1 MIEQSAALKG
11 RYCLFRGQ
19 QHTLR
24 ILPVNSNERCLMPL
38 KIRKNKSPLFIIL
51 LLILTLLTGLTAG
64 YFSAH
69 GITEN
74 GKFEAF
80 SRKVFQNE
88 VSGSTLTLH
97 YTLAHPEKQGI
108 PRKKATLGTIPTD
121 MKNTYQICSQYEKK
135 LKSFRYS
142 CLSTKNQLT
151 LDSMLLYY
159 HTEKSLGDNYLLQE
173 PLGPSLGIQAQL
185 PVLLAE
191 YAFYEDQDITDYL
204 NLLTTIRPYFQ
215 SILKFEKKKSEAGF
229 FMSDTTLDRVL
240 AQCSAF
246 IQNPDNNYML
256 DIFQKKLSDY
266 GKLSVSEQNA
276 LIPTHKSLMKTEVI
290 PAYQE
295 LMTGLEALRG
305 TGKNN
310 RGLTYFK
317 GGKAYYLYLLQ
328 SQTGSYVPVKQM
340 EKRLSRQLSSEIG
353 IAGTM
358 LRKNPELLTT
368 LNQGITFR
376 EMKPAQMLNALQ
388 QKIQADFPAL
398 ADVTFELRTVHD
410 SMKDYLSPA
419 FYLTPPM
426 DTGTPNVIY
435 INPAASYQGLELFT
449 TLAHEGFPGHLYQTV
464 TFERQ
469 NPSGIRNLLC
479 TSGFAEG
486 WATYIEPFAY
496 QYAAGYIKDPS
507 ATELARI
514 SWLNRSINLCMYSLL
529 DIEIHYNGWTQAEA
543 ASFLKA
549 FGIEESTVVSEIYQ
563 YILETP
569 GNYLKYYWGY
579 LSLLDLRTS
588 EQNRLGQDFD
598 LKKFHSQV
606 LKIGGVQFPVLEKYI
621 DAEF

>member
-1 MIEQSAALKG
+1 MS
-11 RYCLFRGQ
+11 F
-19 QHTLR
+19 
-24 ILPVNSNERCLMPL
+24 
-38 KIRKNKSPLFIIL
+38 KIRGKKSPLFITL
-51 LLILTLLTGLTAG
+51 LLVLTLFAGLTAG

-80 SRKVFQNE
+80 FRKVFQNE

-108 PRKKATLGTIPTD
+108 PRKKASLGTVPTD
-121 MKNTYQICSQYEKK
+121 MKNTYQICSQYEEK

-142 CLSTKNQLT
+142 RLSTENQLT

-191 YAFYEDQDITDYL
+191 YAFYEAQDITDYL

-276 LIPTHKSLMKTEVI
+276 LILTHKSLMKTEVI

-358 LRKNPELLTT
+358 LRKNPELLAT
-368 LNQGITFR
+368 LNQGITFK
-376 EMKPAQMLNALQ
+376 EMKPVQMLNALQ

-410 SMKDYLSPA
+410 SMKAYLSPA

-435 INPAASYQGLELFT
+435 INPAASYQELELFT

-464 TFERQ
+464 TFQRQ

-486 WATYIEPFAY
+486 WATYVEPFAY
-496 QYAAGYIKDPS
+496 QYAADYIQDPF

-549 FGIEESTVVSEIYQ
+549 FGIEDSTVVSEIYQ

-579 LSLLDLRTS
+579 LSILDLRTS

-606 LKIGGVQFPVLEKYI
+606 LKIGGVQYPVLEKYI

>member
-1 MIEQSAALKG
+1 MIEQSILLKG
-11 RYCLFRGQ
+11 S
-19 QHTLR
+19 
-24 ILPVNSNERCLMPL
+24 PMPF
-38 KIRKNKSPLFIIL
+38 KIRGKKSPLFITL
-51 LLILTLLTGLTAG
+51 LLVLTLFAGLTAG

-97 YTLAHPEKQGI
+97 YNLAHPEKQGI
-108 PRKKATLGTIPTD
+108 PRKKASLGTVPTD
-121 MKNTYQICSQYEKK
+121 MKNTYQICSQYEEK
-135 LKSFRYS
+135 LKSFLYS
-142 CLSTKNQLT
+142 RLSTENQLT

-191 YAFYEDQDITDYL
+191 YAFYEAQDITDYL

-246 IQNPDNNYML
+246 IQNPDNSYML
-256 DIFQKKLSDY
+256 DIFQKKLLDY

-276 LIPTHKSLMKTEVI
+276 LILTHKSLMKTEVI

-317 GGKAYYLYLLQ
+317 GGKSYYLYLLQ

-358 LRKNPELLTT
+358 LRKNPELLAT
-368 LNQGITFR
+368 LNQGITFK

-426 DTGTPNVIY
+426 DIGTPNVIY

-549 FGIEESTVVSEIYQ
+549 FGIEDSTVVSEIYQ

-606 LKIGGVQFPVLEKYI
+606 LKIGGVQYPVLEKYI

>member
-1 MIEQSAALKG
+1 
-11 RYCLFRGQ
+11 
-19 QHTLR
+19 
-24 ILPVNSNERCLMPL
+24 MPL

-256 DIFQKKLSDY
+256 DIFQKKLSEY
-266 GKLSVSEQNA
+266 GKLSPSEQSA
-276 LIPTHKSLMKTEVI
+276 LLLTHKSLMKTEVI

-358 LRKNPELLTT
+358 LRKNPELLAT
-368 LNQGITFR
+368 LNHEITFK

-426 DTGTPNVIY
+426 DIGTPNVIY

-529 DIEIHYNGWTQAEA
+529 D
-543 ASFLKA
+543 
-549 FGIEESTVVSEIYQ
+549 
-563 YILETP
+563 
-569 GNYLKYYWGY
+569 
-579 LSLLDLRTS
+579 
-588 EQNRLGQDFD
+588 
-598 LKKFHSQV
+598 
-606 LKIGGVQFPVLEKYI
+606 KIGRAHV
-621 DAEF
+621 

>member
-1 MIEQSAALKG
+1 MIEQSILLKG
-11 RYCLFRGQ
+11 S
-19 QHTLR
+19 
-24 ILPVNSNERCLMPL
+24 PMPF
-38 KIRKNKSPLFIIL
+38 KIRGKKSPLFITL
-51 LLILTLLTGLTAG
+51 LLVLTLFAGLTAG

-80 SRKVFQNE
+80 FRKVFQNE

-108 PRKKATLGTIPTD
+108 PRKKASLGTVPTD
-121 MKNTYQICSQYEKK
+121 MKNTYQICSQYEEK

-142 CLSTKNQLT
+142 RLSTENQLT

-191 YAFYEDQDITDYL
+191 YAFYEAQDITDYL

-276 LIPTHKSLMKTEVI
+276 LILTHKSLMKTEVI

-358 LRKNPELLTT
+358 LRKKPELLTI
-368 LNQGITFR
+368 LNQGITFKK
-376 EMKPAQMLNALQ
+376 MKPAQMLNALQ

-435 INPAASYQGLELFT
+435 INPAASYQELELFT

-464 TFERQ
+464 TFQRQ

-486 WATYIEPFAY
+486 WATYVEPFAY
-496 QYAAGYIKDPS
+496 QYAADYIQDPS

-579 LSLLDLRTS
+579 LSILDLRTS

-606 LKIGGVQFPVLEKYI
+606 LKIGGVQYPVLEKYI

>member
-1 MIEQSAALKG
+1 MIEQSILLKG
-11 RYCLFRGQ
+11 S
-19 QHTLR
+19 
-24 ILPVNSNERCLMPL
+24 PMPF
-38 KIRKNKSPLFIIL
+38 KIRGKKSPLFITFL
-51 LLILTLLTGLTAG
+51 LVLTLFAGLTAG

-108 PRKKATLGTIPTD
+108 PRKKASLGTVPTD
-121 MKNTYQICSQYEKK
+121 MKNTYQICSQYEEK

-142 CLSTKNQLT
+142 RLSTENQLT

-191 YAFYEDQDITDYL
+191 YAFYEAQDITDYL

-266 GKLSVSEQNA
+266 GKLSTSEQNA
-276 LIPTHKSLMKTEVI
+276 LVLTHKSLMKTEVI

-305 TGKNN
+305 TGKND

-340 EKRLSRQLSSEIG
+340 EKRLSRHLSSEIG

-358 LRKNPELLTT
+358 LRKNPELLAT
-368 LNQGITFR
+368 LNQGITFK

-435 INPAASYQGLELFT
+435 INPAANYQGLELFT

-464 TFERQ
+464 TFQRQ

-486 WATYIEPFAY
+486 WATYVEPFAY
-496 QYAAGYIKDPS
+496 QYAADYIQDPF

-549 FGIEESTVVSEIYQ
+549 FGIEDSTVVSEIYQ

-579 LSLLDLRTS
+579 LSILDLRTS

-606 LKIGGVQFPVLEKYI
+606 LKIGGVQYPVLEKYI

>member
-1 MIEQSAALKG
+1 MIEQSILLKG
-11 RYCLFRGQ
+11 SPMSF
-19 QHTLR
+19 
-24 ILPVNSNERCLMPL
+24 
-38 KIRKNKSPLFIIL
+38 KIRGKKSPLFITL
-51 LLILTLLTGLTAG
+51 LLVLTLFAGLTAG

-108 PRKKATLGTIPTD
+108 PRKKASLGTVPTD
-121 MKNTYQICSQYEKK
+121 MKNTYQICSQYEEK

-142 CLSTKNQLT
+142 RLSTENQLT

-191 YAFYEDQDITDYL
+191 YAFYEAQDITDYL

-276 LIPTHKSLMKTEVI
+276 LILTHKSLMKTEVI

-317 GGKAYYLYLLQ
+317 RGKAYYLYLLQ

-358 LRKNPELLTT
+358 LRKKPELLTI
-368 LNQGITFR
+368 LNQGITFKK
-376 EMKPAQMLNALQ
+376 MKPAQMLNALQ

-410 SMKDYLSPA
+410 SMKAYLSPA

-435 INPAASYQGLELFT
+435 INPAANYQGLELFT

-464 TFERQ
+464 TFQRQ

-486 WATYIEPFAY
+486 WATYVEPFAY
-496 QYAAGYIKDPS
+496 QYAADYIQDPF

-549 FGIEESTVVSEIYQ
+549 FGIEDSTVVSEIYQ

-579 LSLLDLRTS
+579 LSILDLRTS

-606 LKIGGVQFPVLEKYI
+606 LKIGGVQYPVLEKYI

>member
-1 MIEQSAALKG
+1 MIEQSILLKG
-11 RYCLFRGQ
+11 S
-19 QHTLR
+19 
-24 ILPVNSNERCLMPL
+24 PMPF
-38 KIRKNKSPLFIIL
+38 KIRGKKSPLFITL
-51 LLILTLLTGLTAG
+51 LLVLTLFAGLTAG

-108 PRKKATLGTIPTD
+108 PRKKASLGTVPTD
-121 MKNTYQICSQYEKK
+121 MKNTYQICSQYEEK

-142 CLSTKNQLT
+142 RLSTENQLT

-191 YAFYEDQDITDYL
+191 YAFYEAQDITDYL

-266 GKLSVSEQNA
+266 GKLSTSEQNA
-276 LIPTHKSLMKTEVI
+276 LVLTHKSLMKTEVI

-358 LRKNPELLTT
+358 LRKNPELLAT
-368 LNQGITFR
+368 LNQGITFK

-419 FYLTPPM
+419 FYLPPPM

-435 INPAASYQGLELFT
+435 INPAANYQGLELFT

-464 TFERQ
+464 TFQRQ

-486 WATYIEPFAY
+486 WATYVEPFAY
-496 QYAAGYIKDPS
+496 QYAADYIQDPF

-549 FGIEESTVVSEIYQ
+549 FGIEDSTVVSEIYQ

-579 LSLLDLRTS
+579 LSILDLRTS

-606 LKIGGVQFPVLEKYI
+606 LKIGGVQYPVLEKYI

>member
-1 MIEQSAALKG
+1 MIEQSILLKG
-11 RYCLFRGQ
+11 SPMSF
-19 QHTLR
+19 
-24 ILPVNSNERCLMPL
+24 
-38 KIRKNKSPLFIIL
+38 KIRGKKSPLFITL
-51 LLILTLLTGLTAG
+51 LLVLTLFAGLTAG

-108 PRKKATLGTIPTD
+108 PRKKASLGTVPTD
-121 MKNTYQICSQYEKK
+121 MKNTYQICSQYEEK

-142 CLSTKNQLT
+142 RLSTENQLT

-191 YAFYEDQDITDYL
+191 YAFYEAQDITDYL

-246 IQNPDNNYML
+246 IQNPDNSYML
-256 DIFQKKLSDY
+256 NIFQKKLSDY
-266 GKLSVSEQNA
+266 GKLSASEQNA
-276 LIPTHKSLMKTEVI
+276 LILTHKSLMKTEVI

-358 LRKNPELLTT
+358 LRKNPELLAT
-368 LNQGITFR
+368 LNQGITFK
-376 EMKPAQMLNALQ
+376 EMKPVQMLNALQ

-435 INPAASYQGLELFT
+435 INPAANYQGLELFT

-464 TFERQ
+464 TFQRQ

-486 WATYIEPFAY
+486 WATYVEPFAY
-496 QYAAGYIKDPS
+496 QYAADYIQDPF

-549 FGIEESTVVSEIYQ
+549 FGIEDSTVVSEIYQ

-579 LSLLDLRTS
+579 LSILDLRTS

-606 LKIGGVQFPVLEKYI
+606 LKIGGVQYPVLEKYI

>member
-1 MIEQSAALKG
+1 
-11 RYCLFRGQ
+11 
-19 QHTLR
+19 
-24 ILPVNSNERCLMPL
+24 MPF
-38 KIRKNKSPLFIIL
+38 KIRGKKSPLFITL
-51 LLILTLLTGLTAG
+51 LLVLTLFAGLTAG

-108 PRKKATLGTIPTD
+108 PRKKASLGTVPTD
-121 MKNTYQICSQYEKK
+121 MKNTYQICSQYEEK

-142 CLSTKNQLT
+142 RLSTENQLT

-191 YAFYEDQDITDYL
+191 YAFYEAQDITDYL

-276 LIPTHKSLMKTEVI
+276 LILTHKSLMKTEVI

-358 LRKNPELLTT
+358 LRKKPKLLTI
-368 LNQGITFR
+368 LNQGITFKK
-376 EMKPAQMLNALQ
+376 MKPAQMLNALQ

-410 SMKDYLSPA
+410 SLKDYLSPA

-435 INPAASYQGLELFT
+435 INPAASYQELELFT

-464 TFERQ
+464 TFQRQ

-486 WATYIEPFAY
+486 WATYVEPFAY
-496 QYAAGYIKDPS
+496 QYAADYIQDPF

-549 FGIEESTVVSEIYQ
+549 FGIEDSTVVSEIYQ

>member
-1 MIEQSAALKG
+1 MIEQSILLKG
-11 RYCLFRGQ
+11 S
-19 QHTLR
+19 
-24 ILPVNSNERCLMPL
+24 PMPF
-38 KIRKNKSPLFIIL
+38 KIRGKKSPLFITL
-51 LLILTLLTGLTAG
+51 LLVLTLFAGLTAG

-108 PRKKATLGTIPTD
+108 PRKKASLGTVPTD
-121 MKNTYQICSQYEKK
+121 MKNTYQICSQYEEK

-142 CLSTKNQLT
+142 RLSTENQLT

-191 YAFYEDQDITDYL
+191 YAFYEAQDITDYL

-276 LIPTHKSLMKTEVI
+276 LILTHKSLMKTEVI

-328 SQTGSYVPVKQM
+328 RQTGSYVPVKQM

-358 LRKNPELLTT
+358 LRKKPELLTI
-368 LNQGITFR
+368 LNQVITFKK
-376 EMKPAQMLNALQ
+376 MKPAQMLNALQ

-435 INPAASYQGLELFT
+435 INPAASYQELELFT

-464 TFERQ
+464 TFQRQ

-486 WATYIEPFAY
+486 WATYVEPFAY
-496 QYAAGYIKDPS
+496 QYAADYIQDPS

-549 FGIEESTVVSEIYQ
+549 FGIEDSTVVSEIYQ

-579 LSLLDLRTS
+579 LSILDLRTS

-598 LKKFHSQV
+598 LKKFHNQV

>member
-1 MIEQSAALKG
+1 MIEQSILLKG
-11 RYCLFRGQ
+11 S
-19 QHTLR
+19 
-24 ILPVNSNERCLMPL
+24 PMPF
-38 KIRKNKSPLFIIL
+38 KIRGKKSPLFITL
-51 LLILTLLTGLTAG
+51 LLVLTLFAGLTAG

-80 SRKVFQNE
+80 SRKVFKNE

-97 YTLAHPEKQGI
+97 YTMEHPEKQGI
-108 PRKKATLGTIPTD
+108 PRKKASLGTVPTD
-121 MKNTYQICSQYEKK
+121 MKNTYQICSQYEEK

-142 CLSTKNQLT
+142 RLSTENQLT

-191 YAFYEDQDITDYL
+191 YAFYEAQDITDYL

-276 LIPTHKSLMKTEVI
+276 LILTHKSLMKTEVI

-358 LRKNPELLTT
+358 LRKKPELLTI
-368 LNQGITFR
+368 LNQGITFKK
-376 EMKPAQMLNALQ
+376 MKPAQMLNALQ

-435 INPAASYQGLELFT
+435 INPAASYQELELFT

-464 TFERQ
+464 TFQRQ

-486 WATYIEPFAY
+486 WATYVEPFAY
-496 QYAAGYIKDPS
+496 QYAADYIQDPS

-549 FGIEESTVVSEIYQ
+549 FGIEDSTVVSEIYQ

-579 LSLLDLRTS
+579 LSILDLRTS

-598 LKKFHSQV
+598 LKKFHNQV

>member
-1 MIEQSAALKG
+1 
-11 RYCLFRGQ
+11 
-19 QHTLR
+19 
-24 ILPVNSNERCLMPL
+24 MPL
-38 KIRKNKSPLFIIL
+38 KITKNKSPVLITL
-51 LLILTLLTGLTAG
+51 LLILTLLTGITTG

-108 PRKKATLGTIPTD
+108 QRKKASLGIVPTD
-121 MKNTYQICSQYEKK
+121 MNNTYQICDQYEKK

-142 CLSTKNQLT
+142 RLSTENQLT

-191 YAFYEDQDITDYL
+191 YAFYEDRDITDYL

-246 IQNPDNNYML
+246 IQNPDSNYML
-256 DIFQKKLSDY
+256 EIFQKKLSAY
-266 GKLSVSEQNA
+266 GKLSPSEQNA
-276 LIPTHKSLMKTEVI
+276 LVLTHQRLMKTEVI

-295 LMTGLEALRG
+295 LMTGLESLRG
-305 TGKNN
+305 TGKND
-310 RGLTYFK
+310 RGLAYFK

-353 IAGTM
+353 IVGNL
-358 LRKNPELLTT
+358 LRKSPELLTMLT
-368 LNQGITFR
+368 NGITFK

-388 QKIQADFPAL
+388 QKIQDDFPPL

-435 INPAASYQGLELFT
+435 INPAANYQGLELFT

-469 NPSGIRNLLC
+469 KPSGIRNLLC

-496 QYAAGYIKDPS
+496 QYAASYIQDSS
-507 ATELARI
+507 ASELARI

-549 FGIEESTVVSEIYQ
+549 FGIEDSTVVTEIYQ

-606 LKIGGVQFPVLEKYI
+606 LRIGGVQFPVLEKYI
-621 DAEF
+621 DVEF

>member
-1 MIEQSAALKG
+1 MS
-11 RYCLFRGQ
+11 F
-19 QHTLR
+19 
-24 ILPVNSNERCLMPL
+24 
-38 KIRKNKSPLFIIL
+38 KIRGKKSPLFITL
-51 LLILTLLTGLTAG
+51 LLVLTLFAGLTAG

-108 PRKKATLGTIPTD
+108 PRKKASLGTVPTD
-121 MKNTYQICSQYEKK
+121 MKNTYQICSQYEEK

-142 CLSTKNQLT
+142 RLSTENQLT

-191 YAFYEDQDITDYL
+191 YAFYEAQDITDYL

-276 LIPTHKSLMKTEVI
+276 LILTHKSLMKTEVI

-358 LRKNPELLTT
+358 LRKNPELLAT
-368 LNQGITFR
+368 LNQGITFK
-376 EMKPAQMLNALQ
+376 EMKPVQMLNALQ

-410 SMKDYLSPA
+410 SMKAYLSPA

-435 INPAASYQGLELFT
+435 INPAANYQGLELFT

-464 TFERQ
+464 TFQRQ

-486 WATYIEPFAY
+486 WATYVEPFAY
-496 QYAAGYIKDPS
+496 QYAADYIQDPF

-549 FGIEESTVVSEIYQ
+549 FGIEDSTVVSEIYQ

-579 LSLLDLRTS
+579 LSILDLRTS

-606 LKIGGVQFPVLEKYI
+606 LKIGGVQYPVLEKYI

>member
-1 MIEQSAALKG
+1 
-11 RYCLFRGQ
+11 
-19 QHTLR
+19 
-24 ILPVNSNERCLMPL
+24 
-38 KIRKNKSPLFIIL
+38 
-51 LLILTLLTGLTAG
+51 
-64 YFSAH
+64 
-69 GITEN
+69 
-74 GKFEAF
+74 
-80 SRKVFQNE
+80 
-88 VSGSTLTLH
+88 
-97 YTLAHPEKQGI
+97 
-108 PRKKATLGTIPTD
+108 

-142 CLSTKNQLT
+142 RLSTENQLT

-191 YAFYEDQDITDYL
+191 YAFYEDRDITDYL
-204 NLLTTIRPYFQ
+204 TLLTTIRPYFR
-215 SILKFEKKKSEAGF
+215 SILEFEKKKSEAGF

-256 DIFQKKLSDY
+256 EIFQKKLSEY
-266 GKLSVSEQNA
+266 GKLPSSEQNA
-276 LIPTHKSLMKTEVI
+276 LVLTHQNLMKTEVI

-305 TGKNN
+305 TGKNT

-340 EKRLSRQLSSEIG
+340 EKRLSGQLSDEIG
-353 IAGTM
+353 IA
-358 LRKNPELLTT
+358 
-368 LNQGITFR
+368 
-376 EMKPAQMLNALQ
+376 
-388 QKIQADFPAL
+388 DFPPL
-398 ADVTFELRTVHD
+398 TDVTFELRTVHD
-410 SMKDYLSPA
+410 SMKEYLSPA

-435 INPAASYQGLELFT
+435 INPAAGYQGLELFT

-464 TFERQ
+464 TFQRQ
-469 NPSGIRNLLC
+469 KTSNIRNLLC

-486 WATYIEPFAY
+486 WATYIEPYAY
-496 QYAAGYIKDPS
+496 QYAADYIQDPS

-549 FGIEESTVVSEIYQ
+549 FGIEDSAVVSEIYQ

-598 LKKFHSQV
+598 LKAFHSQV

>member
-1 MIEQSAALKG
+1 
-11 RYCLFRGQ
+11 
-19 QHTLR
+19 
-24 ILPVNSNERCLMPL
+24 MPL
-38 KIRKNKSPLFIIL
+38 KITKNKSPVLITL

-108 PRKKATLGTIPTD
+108 PRKKASLGTVPTD
-121 MKNTYQICSQYEKK
+121 MNNTHQICSQYEKK

-142 CLSTKNQLT
+142 RLSTENQLT

-246 IQNPDNNYML
+246 IQNPDSNYML
-256 DIFQKKLSDY
+256 GIFQKKLSEY
-266 GKLSVSEQNA
+266 GKLSPIDQNA
-276 LIPTHKSLMKTEVI
+276 LVLTHQRLMKTEVI

-328 SQTGSYVPVKQM
+328 SRTGSYVPVKQI

-353 IAGTM
+353 IVGNL
-358 LRKNPELLTT
+358 LRQKPELLTT
-368 LNQGITFR
+368 LTNGIAFK

-388 QKIQADFPAL
+388 QKIQNDFPPL
-398 ADVTFELRTVHD
+398 TDITFELRTVHD

-435 INPAASYQGLELFT
+435 INPAANYQGLELFT

-486 WATYIEPFAY
+486 WATYVEPFAY
-496 QYAAGYIKDPS
+496 QYAAGYIQDPS

-549 FGIEESTVVSEIYQ
+549 FGIEDSTVVSEIYQ

-606 LKIGGVQFPVLEKYI
+606 LKIGGVQFPVMEKYI

>member
-1 MIEQSAALKG
+1 
-11 RYCLFRGQ
+11 
-19 QHTLR
+19 
-24 ILPVNSNERCLMPL
+24 MPF
-38 KIRKNKSPLFIIL
+38 KIRGKKSPLFITL
-51 LLILTLLTGLTAG
+51 LLVLTLFAGLTAG

-108 PRKKATLGTIPTD
+108 PRKKASLGTVPTD
-121 MKNTYQICSQYEKK
+121 MKNTYQICSQYEEK

-142 CLSTKNQLT
+142 RLSTENQLT

-191 YAFYEDQDITDYL
+191 YAFYEAQDITDYL

-276 LIPTHKSLMKTEVI
+276 LILTHKSLMKTEVI

-358 LRKNPELLTT
+358 LRKKPELLTI
-368 LNQGITFR
+368 LNQGITFKK
-376 EMKPAQMLNALQ
+376 MKPAQMLNALQ

-435 INPAASYQGLELFT
+435 INPAANYQGLELFT

-464 TFERQ
+464 TFQRQ

-486 WATYIEPFAY
+486 WATYVEPFAY
-496 QYAAGYIKDPS
+496 QYAADYIQDPF

-549 FGIEESTVVSEIYQ
+549 FGIEDSTVVSEIYQ

-579 LSLLDLRTS
+579 LSILDLRTS

-606 LKIGGVQFPVLEKYI
+606 LKIGGVQYPVLEKYI

>member
-1 MIEQSAALKG
+1 
-11 RYCLFRGQ
+11 
-19 QHTLR
+19 
-24 ILPVNSNERCLMPL
+24 MPL
-38 KIRKNKSPLFIIL
+38 KITKNKSPVLITL

-108 PRKKATLGTIPTD
+108 PRKKASLGTVPTD
-121 MKNTYQICSQYEKK
+121 MNNTYQICDQYEKK

-142 CLSTKNQLT
+142 RLSTENQLT

-246 IQNPDNNYML
+246 IQNPDSNYML
-256 DIFQKKLSDY
+256 EIFQKKLSDY
-266 GKLSVSEQNA
+266 GKLSLSEQNA
-276 LIPTHKSLMKTEVI
+276 LILTHQGLMKTEVI

-295 LMTGLEALRG
+295 LITGLESLRG

-328 SQTGSYVPVKQM
+328 SQTGSYVPVKQI

-353 IAGTM
+353 IVGNL
-358 LRKNPELLTT
+358 LRKKPELLTT
-368 LNQGITFR
+368 LTNGITFK

-388 QKIQADFPAL
+388 QKIQDDFPPL

-435 INPAASYQGLELFT
+435 INPAANYQGLELFT

-486 WATYIEPFAY
+486 WATYVEPFAY
-496 QYAAGYIKDPS
+496 QYAADYIQDSS
-507 ATELARI
+507 ASELARI
-514 SWLNRSINLCMYSLL
+514 AWLNRSINLCMYSLL

-549 FGIEESTVVSEIYQ
+549 FGIEDSTVVSEIYQ

-588 EQNRLGQDFD
+588 EQNRLGQDFN

-606 LKIGGVQFPVLEKYI
+606 LRIGGVQFPVLEKYI

>member
-1 MIEQSAALKG
+1 MPFKILK
-11 RYCLFRGQ
+11 
-19 QHTLR
+19 
-24 ILPVNSNERCLMPL
+24 
-38 KIRKNKSPLFIIL
+38 KKSSFFIACGLIFTFIIG
-51 LLILTLLTGLTAG
+51 IAAG

-80 SRKVFQNE
+80 TQEVFQNE
-88 VSGSTLTLH
+88 VSGSSLTLH
-97 YTLAHPEKQGI
+97 YSLAHPEKQGI
-108 PRKKATLGTIPTD
+108 RRKAASLGTIPTD
-121 MKNTYQICSQYEKK
+121 MQNTYKVCQQYEDK
-135 LKSFRYS
+135 LKAFRYS
-142 CLSTKNQLT
+142 HLSTENQMT

-191 YAFYEDQDITDYL
+191 YAFYEDRDISDYL

-215 SILKFEKKKSEAGF
+215 SIIKFEQKKSQAGF
-229 FMSDTTLDRVL
+229 FMSDSTLDRIL

-246 IQNPDNNYML
+246 IRNPDENYML
-256 DIFQKKLSDY
+256 DIFRTKISGY
-266 GKLSVSEQNA
+266 GKLSGSEQQT
-276 LIPTHKSLMKTEVI
+276 LILTHQNLMKTEVI

-305 TGKNN
+305 TGKNP
-310 RGLTYFK
+310 RGLAYFK

-328 SQTGSYVPVKQM
+328 SQTGTYVPVKEI

-353 IAGTM
+353 IVGNM
-358 LRKNPELLTT
+358 LRQNPELLTT
-368 LNQGITFR
+368 LNKGISFTEIR
-376 EMKPAQMLNALQ
+376 PAQMLSSLQ
-388 QKIQADFPAL
+388 KKISSDFPPL
-398 ADVTFELRTVHD
+398 EDVSFELKTVHD

-435 INPAASYQGLELFT
+435 INPSANYQGLELFT

-464 TFERQ
+464 SFERQ
-469 NPSGIRNLLC
+469 NPSGIRNLLD

-486 WATYIEPFAY
+486 WATYVEPFAY
-496 QYAAGYIKDPS
+496 EYAADYILDSS
-507 ATELARI
+507 ASDLARL

-529 DIEIHYNGWTQAEA
+529 DIEIHYNGWNQAEA

-549 FGIEESTVVSEIYQ
+549 FGIEDSTVISEIYQ

-579 LSLLDLRTS
+579 LSLLDLRTT
-588 EQNRLGQDFD
+588 EQKRLGQDFD
-598 LKKFHSQV
+598 MKDFHRRV
-606 LKIGGVQFPVLEKYI
+606 LKIGGMQFPVLEKYI
-621 DAEF
+621 DMIE